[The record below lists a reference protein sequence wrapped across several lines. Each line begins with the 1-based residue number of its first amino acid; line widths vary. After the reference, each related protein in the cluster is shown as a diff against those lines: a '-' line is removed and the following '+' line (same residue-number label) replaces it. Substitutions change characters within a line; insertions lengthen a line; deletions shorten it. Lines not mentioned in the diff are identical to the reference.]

1 MTAWIRFRHS
11 IEGVLVGE
19 LESVMEDGQS
29 GQSGQSGAVA
39 PSDPT
44 APAAPPA
51 PAAPIGSVYVFAKNC
66 RDAETGKKASW
77 ERTGV
82 ALSAVIGVEKGPAP

>member
-19 LESVMEDGQS
+19 LESVFEGED
-29 GQSGQSGAVA
+29 SGA
-39 PSDPT
+39 
-44 APAAPPA
+44 
-51 PAAPIGSVYVFAKNC
+51 VYVFAKNC